1 VWIYWRQGNR
11 ATESQ
16 PFWKI
21 NASLE
26 TYIGEEDFDLLVS
39 SEIRGLLAHINTSS
53 QEVGNLEQ
61 RDAVGNMSWASA

>member
-16 PFWKI
+16 PFWEI
-21 NASLE
+21 TISFV
-26 TYIGEEDFDLLVS
+26 TYIGEENFDLSIS
-39 SEIRGLLAHINTSS
+39 SEIMNLIAYIHTSS

-61 RDAVGNMSWASA
+61 RDAVGNMSWVSA